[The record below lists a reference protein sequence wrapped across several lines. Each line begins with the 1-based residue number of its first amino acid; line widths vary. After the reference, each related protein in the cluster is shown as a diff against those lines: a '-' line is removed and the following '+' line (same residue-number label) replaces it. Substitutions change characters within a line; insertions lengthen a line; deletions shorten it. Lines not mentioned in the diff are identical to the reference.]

1 MQTLNPALYIVA
13 TPIGN
18 LEDITYRAVRILKEC
33 DLILCEDTRKTQ
45 ILCNAYGI
53 TVPLKSY
60 RVHHLEADTAF
71 ALAKLREGQRLALC
85 TDAGTPGLSDP
96 GSQLVRAVRAELPEV
111 PILPLPGASALAAAI
126 SVSGFRANP
135 FLFAGFLSI
144 KSGARRR
151 FFESQKNFDG
161 IVVFYESVHR
171 ISRVLAEVREVLPE
185 RPIFVAREMT
195 KMFEEYRELGPGE
208 SVKEKGEFTVILGL
222 PGRKKEKD
230 KGDDD

>member
-1 MQTLNPALYIVA
+1 MQALKPVLYIVA

-45 ILCNAYGI
+45 ILCKAYDI
-53 TVPLKSY
+53 SVPLKSY

-71 ALAKLREGQRLALC
+71 ALAKLREGQSLALC

-96 GSQLVRAVRAELPEV
+96 GSHLVRAVRSELPEV
-111 PILPLPGASALAAAI
+111 PILPLPGPSALAAAI

-135 FLFAGFLSI
+135 FFFAGFLSI

-151 FFESQKNFDG
+151 FFESQKDFDG
-161 IVVFYESVHR
+161 IVIFYESVHR
-171 ISRVLAEVREVLPE
+171 ISKVLAEVREVLPE

-195 KMFEEYRELGPGE
+195 KMFEEYRELKPGE

-222 PGRKKEKD
+222 PPRRKEKN
-230 KGDDD
+230 DD